1 MASRRSGGAQLTT
14 MNRVPDLRNVAAAA
28 ASAAHA
34 PAAARA
40 HAAPRIGLA
49 CGLGAYLL
57 WGFIALYF
65 KLVAH
70 VPPIHVLAHRVV
82 WSLVFVV
89 ALTAITG
96 GWNELHSAIRN
107 RRTLLFLAG
116 STTLLSIN
124 WFTFILAVAT
134 DRVVQASLGYFINPL
149 VNVLLGMIFLRER
162 LRPWQVVGL
171 LLASSGVATLALS
184 RGYLPWIALALAVS
198 FGFYGLLRKLA
209 PVGAM
214 PGLTVET
221 AILFVPA
228 LATIFLYQPANAP
241 AIDPKSLALLM
252 LAGVVTAVPLLLF
265 TAAARR
271 LRLATMGFLQYLAP
285 SCQFLLA
292 IFAFH
297 EPFSGADLTSF
308 CLIWTAL
315 LIYSLDSYMSWREGM
330 IRLPSAPPEP

>member
-1 MASRRSGGAQLTT
+1 
-14 MNRVPDLRNVAAAA
+14 MNGISDPQNVAAAA
-28 ASAAHA
+28 SAPSA
-34 PAAARA
+34 PAVHTAHH
-40 HAAPRIGLA
+40 HAAARIGLA

-82 WSLVFVV
+82 WSLMFVV
-89 ALTAITG
+89 TLTAITG
-96 GWNELHSAIRN
+96 GWSELRSALRN
-107 RRTLLFLAG
+107 RRTLLLLAG

-124 WFTFILAVAT
+124 WFTFIFAVAT

-162 LRPWQVVGL
+162 LRPWQVAGL
-171 LLASSGVATLALS
+171 VLASLGVTTLAIS
-184 RGYLPWIALALAVS
+184 RGYLPWIALALALS

-228 LATIFLYQPANAP
+228 LATIFLYDPANAL
-241 AIDPKSLALLM
+241 AIDVKSLFLLM

-285 SCQFLLA
+285 TCQFLLA
-292 IFAFH
+292 VFAFH

-315 LIYSLDSYMSWREGM
+315 LIYSWDSYVGWRAGM
-330 IRLPSAPPEP
+330 TRPPSAPAEP